1 MAIDG
6 GGGGGGLLG
15 VSNSF
20 TGLSQSLDYI
30 GDHVIGI
37 GSTVALAGQAYS
49 VIFNFTTPLSS
60 YIKADIT
67 MVAPVNPSAPASGES
82 CIFRISMNDSIIA
95 YVNLDS
101 SQNDS
106 PTYAVLPLIIPSGS
120 KIEIAGNAASSAY
133 VLYTWITG
141 RVYR

>member
-1 MAIDG
+1 VALLG
-6 GGGGGGLLG
+6 GGVGGAGNPASG
-15 VSNSF
+15 SF
-20 TGLSQSLDYI
+20 TGLSESLDYV
-30 GDHVIGI
+30 GDHVIGV

-49 VIFNFTTPLSS
+49 VIFDFTTPLSS

-67 MVAPVNPSAPASGES
+67 MMAPVNPSDPTSGES

-101 SQNDS
+101 SQEDS
-106 PTYAVLPLIIPSGS
+106 PTTAVLPLIIPSGS
-120 KIEIAGNAASSAY
+120 KIEIAANAASSAY